1 MEAVKEA
8 VVTEAARGEVAMAAV
23 EVADLLQQCALQQ
36 RLLAHRAVAA
46 RLPPRRRPLRDALAV
61 EEVAARQHA
70 ADLVVG
76 VAAQTDRA
84 RRRLTLAALGQARR
98 GRLLQM
104 RRVVLQWL
112 VPS

>member
-8 VVTEAARGEVAMAAV
+8 VVTEAVRGEVAMAA
-23 EVADLLQQCALQQ
+23 EKGDNHLLEQRALQQ

-70 ADLVVG
+70 ADLPEG
-76 VAAQTDRA
+76 RGWEGAHHREQ
-84 RRRLTLAALGQARR
+84 RREEGAHDPR
-98 GRLLQM
+98 
-104 RRVVLQWL
+104 
-112 VPS
+112 

>member
-46 RLPPRRRPLRDALAV
+46 RLPPRGRPLRDALAV

-70 ADLVVG
+70 ADLPEG
-76 VAAQTDRA
+76 RGWEGAHHREQ
-84 RRRLTLAALGQARR
+84 RREEGAHDPR
-98 GRLLQM
+98 
-104 RRVVLQWL
+104 
-112 VPS
+112 